1 MPTEEQLDIIL
12 ESQLEF
18 FGGSGLPKQHFEGS
32 SEGYGLTFMKPV
44 DAPLIS
50 KTSSFIFKGSKI
62 GHIVLNPETRD
73 LEIIVNNSNL
83 ETNP

>member
-1 MPTEEQLDIIL
+1 MPTEDNLDIIL

-32 SEGYGLTFMKPV
+32 SEGYGLTYMKPV
-44 DAPLIS
+44 DAPLVS
-50 KTSSFIFKGSKI
+50 KNSSFVFRGSKI
-62 GHIVLNPETRD
+62 GQIVLDSNTRN
-73 LEIIVNNSNL
+73 LEIVISNSQS